1 MGRPSS
7 IKRLPPDI
15 RERLDEWIRD
25 EGVTQTEAAERVNEL
40 LAELYPDHPPVSRVA
55 VHRYDRSMQEIG
67 EHIQETRQLADAW
80 IAKLGSTPG
89 GKTGLLMIEILRG
102 VAFDLSRKMAM
113 SELTDE
119 SMPGL
124 VNGLNKL
131 ALTAQRLERSAEISV
146 RREKQVREEES
157 RKTAEGIVAGAAKE
171 PGGRV
176 SAERL
181 REIARDV
188 YGIRQKGISAETAN
202 AIKSQILGID
212 PEDSAGPAP
221 A

>member
-1 MGRPSS
+1 MGAPRT
-7 IKRLPPDI
+7 IKLLPRDI

-25 EGVTQTEAAERVNEL
+25 EAVTQTEAAERVNEL
-40 LAELYPDHPPVSRVA
+40 LAELYPDHPPVSRQA
-55 VHRYDRSMQEIG
+55 VNRYDLSMREIG

-89 GKTGLLMIEILRG
+89 GKTGLLVIEILRG

-131 ALTAQRLERSAEISV
+131 ALTAQRLERSAETSE
-146 RREKQVREEES
+146 RRERQIREDERKRATEE
-157 RKTAEGIVAGAAKE
+157 AAKR
-171 PGGRV
+171 GGVAMRDQGL
-176 SAERL
+176 SERTVDL
-181 REIARDV
+181 IKREI
-188 YGIRQKGISAETAN
+188 
-202 AIKSQILGID
+202 LGLSPD
-212 PEDSAGPAP
+212 DSAGPAP